1 MKRIYE
7 YVSAAALGLVMCLA
21 TGCLKDLD
29 QYPHT
34 DTTSKD
40 VYTSVENYE
49 SVLSGIYTSMIVNL
63 SSIADDD
70 RYQNYTRCLTMF
82 QECSADTMD
91 DVWLSGETMTDVS
104 FQQWNAGDPW
114 VSAMFYHIYNII
126 SLSNEF
132 IRNSSE
138 DAISGFSEVDKE
150 KIRGWR
156 DEARGLRAL
165 AYYHEL
171 DFFNVAS
178 FVTEDNEVGSYI
190 PETYSRKQLFEYIE
204 SELKE
209 LGGSL
214 PSRNYGHFTKSAANA
229 LLARLYLNAEVY
241 TGAARWNDCIAA
253 CNKVIED
260 GYNTLAPSYSSL
272 FNADNDKRTDEIIF
286 ALACDATH
294 TVAWGA
300 GTYLVCASRF
310 DNYDGILEDFGVATY
325 WNCLR
330 VRPQLVDLFTDGDS
344 RAMFCNRDRKLY
356 DEAPEDFYEDPD
368 DTKYKYRDREKE
380 ISKHDDVTTGWEMTK
395 WTNLSDEGE
404 VASDTRVNGA
414 ETDYPMF
421 RLADVYL
428 MAAEATLRGG
438 TGAQKTALEYV
449 NLVRERAFG
458 GASGD
463 IASSDLTLDF
473 ILDERARELYSE
485 GVRRTDLIRFG
496 KYTSG
501 YNWNWK
507 GGVLEGKDVDKKYCV
522 LPIPEAELS
531 ANPGFKAYNTELGY

>member
-114 VSAMFYHIYNII
+114 ISAMFYHIYNII

-138 DAISGFSEVDKE
+138 DAISGFSEADKE

-209 LGGSL
+209 LGESL
-214 PSRNYGHFTKSAANA
+214 PSRNYGHFTRSAANA

-241 TGAARWNDCIAA
+241 TGTARWNDCIAA

-344 RAMFCNRDRKLY
+344 RAMFGSRDRKLY
-356 DEAPEDFYEDPD
+356 DEAPEDFYEDPG

-395 WTNLSDEGE
+395 WTNLTDEGE

-463 IASSDLTLDF
+463 IASGDLTLDF

-522 LPIPEAELS
+522 LPVPEAELS